1 MLEKDQSILTIIRC
15 ITAILQL
22 GKQLIK
28 PYSMVTKNDIK
39 LIFRWM
45 DTKQYKVETHEK
57 YRAVLKKFYKIV
69 DRNCE
74 KYPDCVS

>member
-1 MLEKDQSILTIIRC
+1 
-15 ITAILQL
+15 
-22 GKQLIK
+22 
-28 PYSMVTKNDIK
+28 MVTKNDIK

-57 YRAVLKKFYKIV
+57 YRAVLKKFYKMV
-69 DRNCE
+69 YGNCE

>member
-1 MLEKDQSILTIIRC
+1 
-15 ITAILQL
+15 
-22 GKQLIK
+22 
-28 PYSMVTKNDIK
+28 MVTKNDIK